1 MLDIPTVSEQVEQ
14 TREMNHRIKSLRSG
28 SSKTMSSEGR
38 QDYETPQELIE
49 AVERDFG
56 CIVFDLAASIL
67 NRKDHNF
74 FGEGH
79 NSLVQNWVSCFN
91 KHKDDYDANFLWLNP
106 PYKNVKPWMEK
117 CRDESAKG
125 AKILTLTLAAIDTS
139 WYRKI
144 VAPNAASYILTD
156 RVTFVGEKYSF
167 TKPLMLTEWG
177 TGKTG
182 LGYWDWK
189 RK

>member
-1 MLDIPTVSEQVEQ
+1 MDEGGASMITETP
-14 TREMNHRIKSLRSG
+14 KKLRSK
-28 SSKTMSSEGR
+28 SAKTVSSEGR
-38 QDYETPQELIE
+38 QDYETPPELIK

-56 CIVFDLAASIL
+56 SLSFDLAADML
-67 NRKDHNF
+67 NAICEEYFIKEQDSLSQDWLKAFKDHDRH
-74 FGEGH
+74 GLG
-79 NSLVQNWVSCFN
+79 
-91 KHKDDYDANFLWLNP
+91 FLWLNP
-106 PYKNVKPWMEK
+106 PYAQVKPWMEK

-125 AKILTLTLAAIDTS
+125 ARILTLTLAAIDTS

-156 RVTFVGEKYSF
+156 RVTFVGEKYAF
-167 TKPLMLTEWG
+167 TKPLMLSEWG